1 MFLHRAAVFF
11 QQRFQVPQDGL
22 PGLSRGLQKLFGR
35 AVVII
40 RDLVNNFP
48 GQRLQLRPFLD
59 ADGSQTLHFPHGP
72 RRNVIFQDK
81 LHGVL
86 VRFAENGRLQEVRLH
101 IRVNTLDALVQ
112 LPHPSKVGQ
121 NSGNQRIPGKS
132 RVLNIFHRHD
142 AGQFPGAQKLNAII
156 KHGHADIVP

>member
-35 AVVII
+35 AVVNI
-40 RDLVNNFP
+40 RDIVNNFP

-112 LPHPSKVGQ
+112 SKWLILSKKARLSPSCNPTKYKR
-121 NSGNQRIPGKS
+121 SICSASKR
-132 RVLNIFHRHD
+132 
-142 AGQFPGAQKLNAII
+142 
-156 KHGHADIVP
+156 